1 VNEKAPPAV
10 LLNPHVTAEIVN
22 SAPAEKTTCPLCG
35 SEKYSAVAWGD
46 LPGPALQQLV
56 SHCDTRAQACL
67 SQTSKAIYWV
77 VKSNLAV
84 ARREA
89 IAETKAQLMQ
99 RIQETT
105 NPHGGSFEFG
115 GTGTSDIY
123 SRFAP
128 KLDSAFLQ
136 IVSTM
141 VDFILLRFH
150 KE

>member
-1 VNEKAPPAV
+1 MTSSSIAEYIEYR
-10 LLNPHVTAEIVN
+10 TANQHSHKKPRRAFRSCE
-22 SAPAEKTTCPLCG
+22 E
-35 SEKYSAVAWGD
+35 EKYSAVAWGD

-105 NPHGGSFEFG
+105 NPNGGSFEFG

-123 SRFAP
+123 SR
-128 KLDSAFLQ
+128 S
-136 IVSTM
+136 
-141 VDFILLRFH
+141 RG
-150 KE
+150 E